1 MTIILT
7 NDDGVNAPGIYALKK
22 AINTHAYIFA
32 PNQQYSGCGHQVTT
46 HQPIEVK
53 QISENTYSVAGTPA
67 DCSRVAVSHFNK
79 NVKYIL
85 SGINEG
91 GNLGVDIHISGTVA
105 AVREAAIHGIPGI
118 AISHYIKRPLAIDWE
133 IATKRANRVL
143 ETLFKLPL
151 APRSFWNVNLPHLEP
166 HEPEPEIIFCSPSV
180 DPLPLNYQKQGNLYH
195 YQGKYSERKIT
206 SGSDVDVCFSGN
218 IAITEIKL

>member
-7 NDDGVNAPGIYALKK
+7 NDDGINAPGIYALKN
-22 AINTHAYIFA
+22 AINTNSHIFA
-32 PNQQYSGCGHQVTT
+32 PNKQYSGCGHQVTT
-46 HQPIEVK
+46 HQPIEVTK
-53 QISENTYSVAGTPA
+53 LSENSYSIDGSPA
-67 DCSRVAVSHFNK
+67 DCSRVAIAHFNN

-118 AISHYIKRPLAIDWE
+118 AISHYIKRPLVIDWE
-133 IATKRANRVL
+133 IATKRAAKVL

-151 APRSFWNVNLPHLEP
+151 APRSFWNVNLPHLEN
-166 HEPEPEIIFCSPSV
+166 HEPEPEIIFCAASV
-180 DPLPLNYQKQGNLYH
+180 DPLPLNYHIEGNLYH
-195 YQGKYSERKIT
+195 YKGKYSERKIT
-206 SGSDVDVCFSGN
+206 PKTDVEVCFSGN
-218 IAITEIKL
+218 IAVTQISL